1 MLEVWLLSSLIVV
14 NVWSSS
20 RVKHFSLC
28 QGLSSGTALHT
39 AATESTAG
47 CTDRL
52 CLITESSAG
61 KVQSQV
67 NYAVLHRNVY
77 AFLWTITNC
86 RLATEALITLATIT
100 HYCRWHTED
109 C

>member
-39 AATESTAG
+39 VATGSTAG

-61 KVQSQV
+61 KVCVHSIYRIAESSMHSV
-67 NYAVLHRNVY
+67 NDDHYLLYSWWSAV
-77 AFLWTITNC
+77 
-86 RLATEALITLATIT
+86 ALVLSATIT
-100 HYCRWHTED
+100 HYCYG
-109 C
+109 